1 MADAFTKQGVVFI
14 NRLES
19 HDASATGNVMAQA
32 RKTIKR
38 AYLTEG
44 RIVRYA
50 LVFLIDCQQSTIN
63 YLHFF
68 RLTIK

>member
-14 NRLES
+14 NRFKS

-38 AYLTEG
+38 AYLTKG

-50 LVFLIDCQQSTIN
+50 LVFFD
-63 YLHFF
+63 
-68 RLTIK
+68 